1 MATDMISA
9 LGAGSGV
16 DVKAL
21 AQSLVDAEKIPR
33 EATINT
39 KIDDEERRIAGLSA
53 LMLSLDIVKEQ
64 FAKLNDATDFN
75 SAVVN
80 NSRPEGITVTPSE
93 TASPGNHTLQVKQLA
108 SAQRT
113 VSDGFATASTQ
124 LNAGQAFSL
133 KLTIGGVEQAPIRI
147 SDSRATPGGLV
158 GAINSAKIGVT
169 AQLVDTGDAT
179 NPFRVVLTGEMGAA
193 QSFTMESDDASG
205 SGQVQ
210 SLTFSDAVV
219 DGEIEVAGVSVS
231 VEAGELAV
239 DIAAKVTLA
248 LSNDAFITGV
258 PGRSVVDNG
267 DGSIALGYAASD
279 GNKLDTTFLDADAT
293 GVTMSVTQTTAFV
306 AGAALSSVAFDTD
319 LQSATDA
326 IVSVNGLDIT
336 RNSNEIS
343 DALQGTTL
351 VLHTPMSASDVAD
364 VQITRDTAAIKANIQ
379 ALVQSYNDAVS
390 DIKVLTGER
399 SEVEDDIYSGSLKG
413 ESTVRRVTTML
424 RDMLMSTSSTP
435 GESVGAMRDLGLD
448 IDRYGV
454 LSLDEEKLDGAL
466 ATNFADVVTMFSA
479 GTNKQT
485 EYGTSKRGLAG
496 DAIKSI
502 NDLISSRGIIMAQSN
517 SAENSID
524 SAKEKLEALNLRME
538 ALLTR
543 YTKQFGLMESLV
555 GQSNSQRE
563 GLKSTFEGMMAMYTN
578 N

>member
-538 ALLTR
+538 ALLAR